1 MPTDAPLKFV
11 PAEWHPYVIDGFG
24 RIDRRYYELCVLWEL
39 RAALRAGDVWLEGS
53 RRKTVQRDSGSD
65 RPSWKCSCA
74 ASTMSCRAIQGKA
87 IMENWLASGQEIN
100 GVAANNDE
108 MALGALQAIKVAKKL
123 GRSTAGATLSTSTF
137 SFGSLP

>member
-1 MPTDAPLKFV
+1 MLLRRFEDELPR
-11 PAEWHPYVIDGFG
+11 HPGQDNYG
-24 RIDRRYYELCVLWEL
+24 ELACF
-39 RAALRAGDVWLEGS
+39 R
-53 RRKTVQRDSGSD
+53 
-65 RPSWKCSCA
+65 
-74 ASTMSCRAIQGKA
+74 
-87 IMENWLASGQEIN
+87 QEIN